1 MKVIIVGAGDVGRTL
16 SGLLAAEKHE
26 VTIVEINNEK
36 AKNLAQKM
44 DAMVL
49 AGDGTDISILKD
61 AGVETSDALVA
72 TTSDDKSN
80 FMICEVAKSVGVK
93 KIVSVINT
101 PKNEELFTKLGI
113 TQIVSS
119 VRTTVT
125 NIKRLL
131 YESGEEHVITQ
142 LGEGEVQVIEISV
155 QKESRLLD
163 KPASIPGAVIGTIY
177 RNGEL
182 IIPNEKSLVK
192 IGDVLIIFVKKGDLQ
207 KVKALTG
214 G

>member
-16 SGLLAAEKHE
+16 SNLLSAEKHE
-26 VTIVEINNEK
+26 VSVIEIKSAK
-36 AKNLAQKM
+36 AKELAQKT
-44 DAMVL
+44 DVL
-49 AGDGTDISILKD
+49 VLQGDGADISILKD
-61 AGVETSDALVA
+61 AGVETADALVA
-72 TTSDDKSN
+72 TTSDDKAN

-142 LGEGEVQVIEISV
+142 LGEGEVQVIEISTG
-155 QKESRLLD
+155 KESKLLNN
-163 KPASIPGAVIGTIY
+163 PAVIPGAVIGTIY

-182 IIPNEKSLVK
+182 IIPDEKTLIK
-192 IGDVLIIFVKKGDLQ
+192 LGDVLIIIVKKNDLQ
-207 KVKALTG
+207 KVKTLIG